1 MNECGKEGN
10 EQKAIKNTKNKQESD
25 RIKSL
30 FLFNL

>member
-1 MNECGKEGN
+1 MNECGKFGN

-30 FLFNL
+30 FFFNL